1 VPAMTAV
8 LLSRLGM
15 MKDHHVSARQPE
27 AIRRSSRARPAR
39 QSPPPWHVRGQ
50 GPSDMPPQPFAKCR
64 ARSVSRSMRAWR
76 NQRLN
81 IEYGAL
87 AKRNSI
93 PQVIRAYTSEHRPI
107 GNTKGAIFDLSGTG
121 HRSIRYVLSI
131 HRERR
136 HDPSG
141 TAPSLRI
148 AMAARVGTVERS
160 LNLFKLHKPV

>member
-1 VPAMTAV
+1 VPAMMAV
-8 LLSRLGM
+8 LWLRM
-15 MKDHHVSARQPE
+15 MNDHHVSARQPE
-27 AIRRSSRARPAR
+27 AIRGSARARPPGNR
-39 QSPPPWHVRGQ
+39 RRHGMCGQ

-64 ARSVSRSMRAWR
+64 APSVSRPMRAWR

-81 IEYGAL
+81 IEYGAS

-136 HDPSG
+136 HDLSG